1 MTTAFIRAAALA
13 LSALLLGSCAFLG
26 GQPPGGAP
34 DVILFNGK
42 IATVDDRFSVVQA
55 VAIKDGRFVA
65 TGFDREIQPLAG
77 FRTRM
82 IDLRGRTVVPGL
94 IDGHLHNA
102 GGGPGVDLSRVRSM
116 QELLEAVEARAKA
129 SKPGE
134 IILSN
139 GDWHEAQL
147 KEKRLPHRRDLDK
160 AAPNNPVV
168 LVRGGHEYILNSAA
182 FKHWNIG
189 PTTASPPGGE
199 IPKDA
204 DGGFN
209 GELVDN
215 ARRLVT
221 LPPAPP
227 VTAETVLEQVRLL
240 NSAGL
245 TGIRVPGSFVFG
257 RSEEHTSE
265 LQSH

>member
-139 GDWHEAQL
+139 GDWHE
-147 KEKRLPHRRDLDK
+147 E
-160 AAPNNPVV
+160 
-168 LVRGGHEYILNSAA
+168 
-182 FKHWNIG
+182 IG
-189 PTTASPPGGE
+189 RAH
-199 IPKDA
+199 
-204 DGGFN
+204 
-209 GELVDN
+209 V
-215 ARRLVT
+215 
-221 LPPAPP
+221 
-227 VTAETVLEQVRLL
+227 
-240 NSAGL
+240 
-245 TGIRVPGSFVFG
+245 
-257 RSEEHTSE
+257 
-265 LQSH
+265 